1 MEDSKKNS
9 DELSASFIF
18 SIIHDLK
25 NMMVPIMSR
34 AEMLQLPN
42 LSEDKRQYMLKQ
54 LSSSCYTMM
63 EALNK
68 MVGICHYRCN
78 LGKSNLVAFN
88 LRFVVDEVLDVQDE
102 ACQHKNL
109 TVVND
114 VEEKC
119 LVLGDRESIL
129 LTLSNLIGNAVK
141 FTPKGGEIHIFTERV
156 ENGVRVTV
164 KDTGV
169 GIDEKRMADV
179 IENNNYFT
187 TPGTE
192 GETGT
197 GFGILLCVTQLRHCN
212 SKLEFANNPK
222 GGASFSFV
230 LETEK

>member
-9 DELSASFIF
+9 DELPASFVF

-34 AEMLQLPN
+34 AEMLQMPN
-42 LSEDKRQYMLKQ
+42 LSEEKRQYMLKQ
-54 LSSSCYTMM
+54 LSSSCYAMM
-63 EALNK
+63 DALNK
-68 MVGICHYRCN
+68 MVGICHCRCN
-78 LGKSNLVAFN
+78 LGNSNLVAFN
-88 LRFVVDEVLDVQDE
+88 LRFVVDEVLDVQEE
-102 ACQHKNL
+102 ACQHKNI

-119 LVLGDRESIL
+119 IVLGDQESIL

-169 GIDEKRMADV
+169 GIDEKRMAEV

-192 GETGT
+192 GEAGT
-197 GFGILLCVTQLRHCN
+197 GFGILLCVNQLCHCN
-212 SKLEFANNPK
+212 SKLEFSNNPK